1 MINAVLYNVEN
12 DWRILMNQI
21 INIDLKK
28 HIEQSQDDTN
38 KINKVTSAQKLS
50 KRRVHIQFFLS
61 ITAIF
66 IISAIFFYYKFSL
79 NSKEDFSNLLI
90 NNYSITRLY
99 ANHNTE
105 ETLSDEENLA
115 PDSIIGIIEI
125 PSLNISYPI
134 FNELTDE
141 LLKTSPCRFY
151 GDFPSETNSSES
163 SNLCIAGHNY
173 DNHKFFSDI
182 KDLNIDD
189 TIILYDN
196 ANHPFTYSVIKK
208 YEVEPED
215 LSPVYETLTNSYEL
229 TLVTCNN
236 YNGNRMIIKAKIEDV

>member
-1 MINAVLYNVEN
+1 
-12 DWRILMNQI
+12 MNQI
-21 INIDLKK
+21 INIDLNK
-28 HIEQSQDDTN
+28 HIEQSEDD
-38 KINKVTSAQKLS
+38 KNKVNKTSSAQKLS
-50 KRRVHIQFFLS
+50 KKRLHIQFFLS

-79 NSKEDFSNLLI
+79 NSKADFSNLLI

-105 ETLSDEENLA
+105 ENSSNEETLA

-151 GDFPSETNSSES
+151 GDFPSEGNITENL
-163 SNLCIAGHNY
+163 NLCIAGHNY

-182 KDLNIDD
+182 KNLNIDD
-189 TIILYDN
+189 SIIIYDN
-196 ANHPFTYSVIKK
+196 ANHPFTYSVIKQ

-215 LSPVYETLTNSYEL
+215 LSPVYETLTDSYEL

-236 YNGNRMIIKAKIEDV
+236 YNGNRIIIKAKIEDV